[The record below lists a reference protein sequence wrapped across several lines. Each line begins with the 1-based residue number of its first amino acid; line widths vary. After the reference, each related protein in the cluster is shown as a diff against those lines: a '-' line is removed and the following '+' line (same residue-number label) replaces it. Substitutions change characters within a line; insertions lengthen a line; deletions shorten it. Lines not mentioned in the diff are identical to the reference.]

1 MDLSSP
7 APRGPGTVVGPA
19 RWLLPCAVAGAPLLG
34 AALAGWALPPLGR
47 WLSGLPALPFRI
59 VFRFLGGIDAWW
71 EVALAVL
78 VGAAVG
84 LVLGLSALEG
94 QVLRVSIDAEG
105 LRLEGGTRDG
115 DVARA
120 DVSAVFLDGSRLVV
134 LGPDSFPVLHGPL
147 PPPRTA
153 TADRLAKSARRYGYP
168 WRDADPYAAEY
179 RHWSHGRTPGL
190 PPEAGTML
198 DARRTA
204 LERKAVREVAALE
217 KALRE
222 HGWTVR
228 DEDGQQYVR
237 PLTR

>member
-1 MDLSSP
+1 MTLPSP
-7 APRGPGTVVGPA
+7 APHGPGTVVGPA
-19 RWLLPCAVAGAPLLG
+19 RRLLLSALAGASLLG

-59 VFRFLGGIDAWW
+59 VFRLLGGIDAWW
-71 EVALAVL
+71 EVALAAL
-78 VGAAVG
+78 VGAGAG

-94 QVLRVSIDAEG
+94 RVLRVAVDAET

-147 PPPRTA
+147 PAPRA
-153 TADRLAKSARRYGYP
+153 AAAERVAKSARRYGYP
-168 WRDADPYAAEY
+168 WRDADPYAVEY
-179 RHWSHGRTPGL
+179 RRWDHGRTPGL
-190 PPEAGTML
+190 PPGADTLL

-204 LERKAVREVAALE
+204 LARKATREVASLE
-217 KALRE
+217 LALRE
-222 HGWTVR
+222 HGWTAR

>member
-1 MDLSSP
+1 MDLPSP
-7 APRGPGTVVGPA
+7 ASRGPGTVVGPA
-19 RWLLPCAVAGAPLLG
+19 RWLLPCALAGAPLLG
-34 AALAGWALPPLGR
+34 AVLAGWALPPLGR

-59 VFRFLGGIDAWW
+59 VFRLLGGIDAWW

-78 VGAAVG
+78 AGAGIG

-94 QVLRVSIDAEG
+94 RVLRLTVDAER

-115 DVARA
+115 AVPRA
-120 DVSAVFLDGSRLVV
+120 EVSAVFLDGDRLVV

-153 TADRLAKSARRYGYP
+153 TADRLAESARRYALP
-168 WRDADPYAAEY
+168 WREADPYATEY
-179 RHWSHGRTPGL
+179 RRWEHGRTPGL
-190 PPEAGTML
+190 PPGADTLL

-204 LERKAVREVAALE
+204 LERKAVREAGSLELALG
-217 KALRE
+217 E

-237 PLTR
+237 PLVH